1 VARERARRSQCVSPW
16 RNESAMAKI
25 LLVDSDASV
34 RTSVG
39 LLLRKRG
46 YEVHEAESEEEALEH
61 LRKDRLDLV
70 LTELSFGDRLVGM
83 KILEWVKAQGAAT
96 DVIVLTG
103 QRGIQA
109 ASDAIQGGAYRY
121 LTKPFD
127 PEMLLLTVEHA
138 LERRRLR
145 NQVRRLSSA
154 LKRREGIA
162 GIVYRSRQ
170 MEEILRLVRRVAQV
184 ASTVLIQG
192 ESGTGKELIARAIH
206 FLSPR
211 KSGPF
216 QAVDCGAIPESLL
229 ESELFGHTRGAFTGA
244 DAPRQGMFEVA
255 HGGTLF
261 LDEVGELPLSLQ
273 VKLLRTLQEGEIR
286 PLGSN
291 QTRKVDVRVVAAT
304 NKDLGAEVAAGRFR
318 EDLYYRLN
326 VISIRVPPLRERPED
341 ILPLARHFL
350 SEYGARMLS
359 AAPLQID
366 PGAAALL
373 ERYPWPGNVR
383 ELENAMQ
390 RAVALGSGGVLRI
403 EDLPDSIRGE
413 KASQIATAGFG
424 KGEDLPLAE
433 MEKRY
438 ILEVLRRHGGDRSR
452 TAAIL
457 GIGRNTLWR
466 KLKSYGYRD

>member
-1 VARERARRSQCVSPW
+1 MAR
-16 RNESAMAKI
+16 I
-25 LLVDSDASV
+25 LIVDSDPAV

-39 LLLRKRG
+39 ILLRKRG
-46 YEVHEAESEEEALEH
+46 YEVEEADRVEAALE
-61 LRKDRLDLV
+61 RLEKSPSDLIV
-70 LTELSFGDRLVGM
+70 TELFSEDRPDGM
-83 KILEWVKAQGAAT
+83 KLLEWVKNRGTET

-103 QRGIQA
+103 QRAIQS
-109 ASDAIQGGAYRY
+109 ASKAMQGGALRY

-127 PEMLLLTVEHA
+127 PDLLLLTVEHG

-154 LKRREGIA
+154 LKRREGVE

-170 MEEILRLVRRVAQV
+170 MEEILRLVRRVSQV

-192 ESGTGKELIARAIH
+192 ESGTGKERIARAIH
-206 FLSPR
+206 AFSPR
-211 KSGPF
+211 KDSLF
-216 QAVDCGAIPESLL
+216 QTVDCGAIPETLL

-244 DAPRQGMFEVA
+244 DASRKGMFEVA

-273 VKLLRTLQEGEIR
+273 VKLLRALQEGEIR

-291 QTRKVDVRVVAAT
+291 QARKVDVRVLAAT
-304 NKDLGAEVAAGRFR
+304 NKNLQAEVAAGRFR

-366 PGAAALL
+366 PRAAALL
-373 ERYPWPGNVR
+373 ERYLWPGNVR

-390 RAVALGSGGVLRI
+390 RAVALCSGGVLRV
-403 EDLPDSIRGE
+403 EDLPESIR
-413 KASQIATAGFG
+413 AGHGLGQKGAEDFG
-424 KGEDLPLAE
+424 AGQDLPLAE
-433 MEKRY
+433 VEKRY
-438 ILEVLRRHGGDRSR
+438 ILEVLKRQGGDRSR
-452 TAAIL
+452 TAAVL

-466 KLKSYGYRD
+466 KLKAYGYRD